1 MVLVGFL
8 SFLVGHAAVARR
20 STRGGGAG
28 SLCRF
33 LWWRRLKLD
42 TSERLA
48 EGGRMKIRDAI
59 VLKQAQAF
67 AFPLVDRKA
76 KQLAPLWRTPSGRH

>member
-1 MVLVGFL
+1 
-8 SFLVGHAAVARR
+8 
-20 STRGGGAG
+20 
-28 SLCRF
+28 
-33 LWWRRLKLD
+33 
-42 TSERLA
+42 
-48 EGGRMKIRDAI
+48 MKIRDAI